1 MGERMSENQDLAEM
15 APAMLKEPVTGE
27 TLKARAALS
36 GIALDETKLEEL
48 AETMER
54 ALSQLRSLDLRAMR
68 MVEPALIFEARW
80 NE

>member
-1 MGERMSENQDLAEM
+1 MSENQVEM
-15 APAMLKEPVTGE
+15 APATPKEPITPE

-36 GIALDETKLEEL
+36 GITLDETKLEEL
-48 AETMER
+48 AENMER
-54 ALSQLRSLDLRAMR
+54 ALSQLRSLDVRAMR

>member
-1 MGERMSENQDLAEM
+1 MMGETQDLAEM
-15 APAMLKEPVTGE
+15 APAMQKGPITAE
-27 TLKARAALS
+27 TLKARAA
-36 GIALDETKLEEL
+36 IAGVSLDETKLDEL

-54 ALSQLRSLDLRAMR
+54 ALSQLRSLDVQAMR